1 MSNNEELKKDLEQFR
16 KEIDEIDD
24 NIVDL
29 LNKRGN
35 LAIKLGEVKKKLKLE
50 LTQLYRE
57 REVIE
62 RIKSKSSVFIKSN
75 MEFIWNEIIGASKA
89 VQGKIVKVGY
99 LGPMGTFTHQAA
111 LELFPKS
118 GTKFIP
124 YNSSL
129 EIFNEIEKGAIV
141 FGVIPIEN
149 SLQGTVLETI
159 DILIE
164 KELLIYSEI
173 ELRIVQNLIGLKESK
188 VSDIK
193 HIFSHPQ
200 AFAQTR
206 LWIKENLPNVNL
218 INVSSTAEAVR
229 RVCKLNDKSYS
240 AIGTEFA
247 SKVYDLEILKSKIED
262 EPINY
267 TRFLVLSKKE
277 YPLKTEKMKTS
288 VVFATKHV
296 PGALYNVLKI
306 FSDAKINLSK
316 IESRPSRKIRWEYI
330 FFMDFEGDKDKLYVK
345 EALQLMKTNVIW
357 YKILGSYPM
366 K

>member
-1 MSNNEELKKDLEQFR
+1 LSNNEELKKDLEQYR

-24 NIVDL
+24 KIVDL

-50 LTQLYRE
+50 LIQLHRE
-57 REVIE
+57 KEVIE
-62 RIKSKSSVFIKSN
+62 RIKNKSSVFKKSN
-75 MEFIWNEIIGASKA
+75 MELIWNEIIGASKA

-111 LELFPKS
+111 LESFPKS

-129 EIFNEIEKGAIV
+129 DIFNDIEKDAIV

-173 ELRIVQNLIGLKESK
+173 ELRIIQNLIGLKESK

-229 RVCKLNDKSYS
+229 RVRKLYDRSYG
-240 AIGTEFA
+240 AIGTVFA

-267 TRFLVLSKKE
+267 TRFLILSKKE

-330 FFMDFEGDKDKLYVK
+330 FFMDFEGDKDEPYVN
-345 EALQLMKTNVIW
+345 EAVQLMKTNVIW

>member
-1 MSNNEELKKDLEQFR
+1 MSNNEELKKEIAQYR
-16 KEIDEIDD
+16 KEIDDIDD
-24 NIVDL
+24 KIVDL

-35 LAIKLGEVKKKLKLE
+35 FAIKLGEIKKRLNLDVF
-50 LTQLYRE
+50 QPQRE

-62 RIKSKSSVFIKSN
+62 RIKSKSTVFKKSG
-75 MEFIWNEIIGASKA
+75 MEVIWNEIIGASK
-89 VQGKIVKVGY
+89 VIQGTIIKTGY

-118 GTKFIP
+118 GSKFIP

-129 EIFNEIEKGAIV
+129 DVFNDIEKDIIE

-164 KELLIYSEI
+164 KELFIYSEI
-173 ELRIVQNLIGLKESK
+173 ELRIIQNLIGLKESK
-188 VSDIK
+188 VTDIK

-200 AFAQTR
+200 AFAQTH
-206 LWIKENLPNVNL
+206 LWIKKNLPNVNL

-229 RVCKLNDKSYS
+229 RVRKLNDKSYG
-240 AIGTEFA
+240 AIGTVFA
-247 SKVYDLEILKSKIED
+247 SQLYDLEILKSKIED
-262 EPINY
+262 ESINY
-267 TRFLVLSKKE
+267 TRFLVISRNE
-277 YPLKTEKMKTS
+277 NPLKTDKMKTS

-306 FSDAKINLSK
+306 FSNAKINLTK

-330 FFMDFEGDKDKLYVK
+330 FFMDFEGDKDKPYVK

>member
-1 MSNNEELKKDLEQFR
+1 MNDNEELKEELEQYR

-24 NIVDL
+24 KIVDL

-35 LAIKLGEVKKKLKLE
+35 FAIKLGEVKKKLNME
-50 LTQLYRE
+50 LTQLNRE
-57 REVIE
+57 REVLE
-62 RIKSKSSVFIKSN
+62 RVKRKSSVFGKSN
-75 MEFIWNEIIGASKA
+75 MELIWNEIIGASKA
-89 VQGKIVKVGY
+89 VQGKIVNVGY

-118 GTKFIP
+118 GSKFIP

-129 EIFNEIEKGAIV
+129 DIFNDIEKDVIV

-173 ELRIVQNLIGLKESK
+173 ELRIIQNLIGLKESNI
-188 VSDIK
+188 SDIK

-218 INVSSTAEAVR
+218 INVSSTAEAIR
-229 RVCKLNDKSYS
+229 RVRKLNDPSYA
-240 AIGTEFA
+240 AIGTIFA
-247 SKVYDLEILKSKIED
+247 SNVYDLEVLKSKIED
-262 EPINY
+262 EPTNY
-267 TRFLVLSKKE
+267 TRFLVLAKKE
-277 YPLKTEKMKTS
+277 YPSKTEKMKTS

-306 FSDAKINLSK
+306 FSDAKINLTK
-316 IESRPSRKIRWEYI
+316 IESRPSRKVRWEYI
-330 FFMDFEGDKDKLYVK
+330 FFMDFEGDKDDPFVK
-345 EALQLMKTNVIW
+345 EALQLMQANVIW
-357 YKILGSYPM
+357 HKILGSYPM

>member
-1 MSNNEELKKDLEQFR
+1 MSNNEELKKEIVQYR
-16 KEIDEIDD
+16 KEIDEID
-24 NIVDL
+24 NRIVDL
-29 LNKRGN
+29 LNKRGSFI
-35 LAIKLGEVKKKLKLE
+35 IKLGEIKKKLNLE
-50 LTQLYRE
+50 VFQPQRE
-57 REVIE
+57 REIIE
-62 RIKSKSSVFIKSN
+62 RIKSKSSIFKKSS
-75 MEFIWNEIIGASKA
+75 MEIIWNEIISASKLI
-89 VQGKIVKVGY
+89 QGNIIKVGY
-99 LGPMGTFTHQAA
+99 LGPIGTFTHQAA
-111 LELFPKS
+111 LESFPKA

-124 YNSSL
+124 YKSTID
-129 EIFNEIEKGAIV
+129 IFNDIEKGAIE
-141 FGVIPIEN
+141 FGVFPIEN
-149 SLQGTVLETI
+149 SLQGTVLETV

-164 KELLIYSEI
+164 KEIYIYSEI
-173 ELRIVQNLIGLKESK
+173 ELRIVQNLIGLKGTKMSH
-188 VSDIK
+188 IK
-193 HIFSHPQ
+193 YIFSHPQ

-206 LWIKENLPNVNL
+206 LWIKKNLPNGNL
-218 INVSSTAEAVR
+218 IDVSSTAEAVR
-229 RVCKLNDKSYS
+229 RVRKLYDRSYG
-240 AIGTEFA
+240 AIGTVFA

-267 TRFLVLSKKE
+267 TRFLILSKKE

-330 FFMDFEGDKDKLYVK
+330 FFMDFEGDKDEPYVN
-345 EALQLMKTNVIW
+345 EAVQLMKTNVIW

>member
-1 MSNNEELKKDLEQFR
+1 MSNNEELKKELELYR

-35 LAIKLGEVKKKLKLE
+35 LAIKLGEIKKKLKLD
-50 LTQLYRE
+50 LTQLHRE
-57 REVIE
+57 REVIG
-62 RIKSKSSVFIKSN
+62 RIKNKSSVFKKSN
-75 MEFIWNEIIGASKA
+75 MELIWNEIIGASKA
-89 VQGKIVKVGY
+89 IQGKIINVGY

-118 GTKFIP
+118 GSKFIP

-129 EIFNEIEKGAIV
+129 DIFNDIEKDVIV
-141 FGVIPIEN
+141 FGVVPIEN

-173 ELRIVQNLIGLKESK
+173 ELRIIQNLIGLKESK
-188 VSDIK
+188 VIDIK

-206 LWIKENLPNVNL
+206 LWMKENLPNANL

-229 RVCKLNDKSYS
+229 RVRKLNDKSYG
-240 AIGTEFA
+240 AIGTVFA

-277 YPLKTEKMKTS
+277 YPLKTEKTKTS

-330 FFMDFEGDKDKLYVK
+330 FFMDFEGDRDAPYVK

-357 YKILGSYPM
+357 HKILGSYPM